1 MKRLEYL
8 TAKEIAHEV
17 KEGGISA
24 KEVVHYF
31 YERLKRVEAKVHAFI
46 TLTKELAL
54 QTAEQV
60 DAKVQ
65 RGENPGKLAGVPVAV
80 KDVICVAHTRTTC
93 ASKILENYVPPYDAT
108 VITRLKN
115 EGAVIIGKTNMDEF
129 AMGSSTETSAFGP
142 TRNPWDLER
151 VPGGSSGGSAAALA
165 SAMAPL
171 ALGSDTGGSV
181 RCPASFCGVVGLKPT
196 YGSVSRYGLIA
207 YACSLEQIG
216 PMARTVED
224 CALLFSII
232 CGRDEHDSTSVP
244 VKAELNIEKPQNLS
258 GLRLAIPKEFMG
270 EGVHEGVV
278 KTFLEAVDVFKEGG
292 ATVEEISMPSVN
304 YALPAYYLIAVSEA
318 SSNLARYDGVR
329 YGLRCKEEADWSTVY
344 AKTRA
349 KGFGAEVKRRIILG
363 AFALSAGY
371 YGRYYL
377 KALKVRT
384 LIKQEFEKALK
395 NYDALLAPTMPIPPF
410 KIGERITDPLSMYM
424 VDVDTVP
431 VNLAGVPALSI
442 PCGFTEGLPVGL
454 QIIGRFFEENLVF
467 KLGAYFEEETGLR
480 MLKPEAW

>member
-1 MKRLEYL
+1 MERLENL
-8 TAKEIAHEV
+8 TAKEIARRV
-17 KEGGISA
+17 RDGDISA
-24 KEVVHYF
+24 QEVLHYF
-31 YERLKRVEAKVHAFI
+31 YERIERIDGRINAFI
-46 TLTKELAL
+46 TVTKELAL
-54 QTAEQV
+54 QMASQV
-60 DAKVQ
+60 DAKVR
-65 RGENPGKLAGVPVAV
+65 RGEDPGRLAGVPVAV
-80 KDVICVAHTRTTC
+80 KDNICVAYVRATC
-93 ASKILENYVPPYDAT
+93 ASRILENYVPPYDAT
-108 VITRLKN
+108 VITRLKR

-165 SAMAPL
+165 CAMSPL
-171 ALGSDTGGSV
+171 ALGSDTGGSI

-216 PMARTVED
+216 PMARTVDD
-224 CALLFSII
+224 CALLFSVIA
-232 CGRDEHDSTSVP
+232 GRDEHDSTSIP
-244 VKAELNIEKPQNLS
+244 VEASFNIEGGLDLQ
-258 GLRLAIPKEFMG
+258 GLRLAIPKELVG
-270 EGVHEGVV
+270 EGTHEGVA
-278 KTFLEAVDVFKEGG
+278 KTFFKAVEAFERGG
-292 ATVEEISMPSVN
+292 ATIEEVSMPSVN

-329 YGLRCKEEADWSTVY
+329 YGFSFKGDGNWSVLY

-363 AFALSAGY
+363 SFALSAGY
-371 YGRYYL
+371 YNRYYL

-384 LIKQEFEKALK
+384 LVKRDFERVLK
-395 NYDALLAPTMPIPPF
+395 KYDALLAPTMPMPPF
-410 KIGERITDPLSMYM
+410 KIGERIKDPLSMYM

-431 VNLAGVPALSI
+431 MNLAGVPALSI

-454 QIIGRFFEENLVF
+454 QIIGRFFGEELIF
-467 KLGAYFEEETGLR
+467 KLGAYFERETGLR
-480 MLKPEAW
+480 MLKPQTW